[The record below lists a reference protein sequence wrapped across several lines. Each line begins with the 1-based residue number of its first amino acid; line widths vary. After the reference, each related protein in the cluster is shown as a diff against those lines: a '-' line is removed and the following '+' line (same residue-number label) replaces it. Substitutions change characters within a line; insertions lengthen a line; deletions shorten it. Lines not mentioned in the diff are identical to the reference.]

1 MENRRL
7 TQETSNYSSE
17 LDIQQSLRESEL
29 AVQITKRKEV
39 KKRLKELVQRLEIVK
54 LKIQSGISV
63 HEFDLLDIQSKLL
76 HIQKYWWFCVHY
88 TLF

>member
-7 TQETSNYSSE
+7 SQETSNYSSE

-63 HEFDLLDIQSKLL
+63 HEFDLLDLQSKLL
-76 HIQKYWWFCVHY
+76 QIQKYWWSCVHY